1 VDSTG
6 RYTCIMTTPIA
17 TPADGSQSFDDIRR
31 ERLLYGHDLVAR
43 IVSVERAGNDR
54 MVIYRAGADGR
65 RTAQFD
71 EFRPWLLATR
81 AEPWAAIR
89 PEPEITRLAGDHE
102 YRYLVTFNGWAS
114 HRDAVQAAKQSNE
127 PYFRIRSAVEQYLVL
142 SGRTLFREMDYPEL
156 RRVQIDI
163 ETLGLDPAGED
174 AAVIAAVV
182 RTSDGDEA
190 FLTNQGSELDLLNQL
205 SAWILERDPDVIEGH
220 NIFNFDLPYLAKR
233 AERAGT
239 ALNWG
244 RNGAPITV
252 LEGSSR
258 FKVAAM
264 SLPFTYVHVHGR
276 HIVDTY
282 QQIQRY
288 DIGGK
293 LGSYALKKIMAALY
307 PEQQREIIP
316 GEDIRGVW
324 ERGEIARLE
333 AYNLADAR
341 DVDTLSRLTMPT
353 EFYQTQIV
361 PRSYQSVA
369 TGGPGEKINDLMVR
383 AYLADRHS
391 VPKAAAAVPYPGGH
405 AELIRS
411 GAFSPVVKC
420 DVESLYPSIM
430 LSHGIAS
437 NRDNLNAALPMLRE
451 LTQRRLEAKAR
462 VRTTVGEEQGIWN
475 ALQGSFKV
483 LINSFYGYLGYGGG
497 LFNDF
502 AAATKVTVIGQD
514 IIKQVVSGLEATGA
528 IPIEVD
534 TDGVY
539 FVPPDGIRGDEA
551 DAGYIARI
559 GQDLPSGI
567 RLAHD
572 GSYDGMLSLKL
583 KNYALLEKTG
593 SLTMRGSSLRSR
605 QLERCFRDFLEAS
618 AAAFIRGADEEVR
631 TAYFALAERIRER
644 QLPVSAFSQ
653 WKMLN
658 AETMARTPRLRQ
670 VLDTNKVSIR
680 TGERVELYERRDGTL
695 GLAEFYAD
703 DESTPYLL
711 RRLRDASE
719 RFRPLFEHAS
729 AFDAFFPMVSARTNL
744 HLARQQEASQQLSLF
759 G

>member
-1 VDSTG
+1 MMTIPMTIPDDSEH
-6 RYTCIMTTPIA
+6 
-17 TPADGSQSFDDIRR
+17 SSDDIRR
-31 ERLLYGHDLVAR
+31 ERLLYGHDPLPRV
-43 IVSVERAGNDR
+43 VSVERAGEDR
-54 MVIYRAGADGR
+54 MVLYRVDADGN
-65 RTAQFD
+65 RTAEFD
-71 EFRPWLLATR
+71 RFRPWLLATR

-89 PEPEITRLAGDHE
+89 PEPTITRLAGDHD
-102 YRYLVTFNGWAS
+102 YRYLVEFDTWRV
-114 HRDAVQAAKQSNE
+114 HRDAVQAAKRTSE
-127 PYFRIRSAVEQYLVL
+127 PYFRMRSAVEQYLVL
-142 SGRTLFREMDYPEL
+142 SGRTLFREMDYSDL

-163 ETLGLDPAGED
+163 ETLGLDPTVED
-174 AAVIAAVV
+174 AAVIAVVV

-190 FLTNQGSELDLLNQL
+190 FLINEGSEQNLLDRL
-205 SAWILERDPDVIEGH
+205 SAWILSHDPDVIEGH
-220 NIFNFDLPYLAKR
+220 NVFNFDLPYLAKR

-244 RNGAPITV
+244 RNGSPILI
-252 LEGSSR
+252 LEGTSR
-258 FKVAAM
+258 FKVAAL

-293 LGSYALKKIMAALY
+293 LSSYALKKVMAALY
-307 PEQQREIIP
+307 PEQEREIIP

-361 PRSYQSVA
+361 PRSFQSVA
-369 TGGPGEKINDLMVR
+369 TGGTGEKINDLMVR

-391 VPKAAAAVPYPGGH
+391 VPKAAAAIPYPGGH

-430 LSHGIAS
+430 LTNDIAS
-437 NRDNLNAALPMLRE
+437 KRDNLNAALPMLRE
-451 LTQRRLEAKAR
+451 LTERRLAAKAR
-462 VRTTVGEEQGIWN
+462 VRTAAPEERSIWDG
-475 ALQGSFKV
+475 LQGSFKV

-502 AAATKVTVIGQD
+502 DAATKVTLEGQD
-514 IIKQVVSGLEATGA
+514 IIKRVVETLEATGA

-539 FVPPDGIRGDEA
+539 FVPPPSVRGEDAEA
-551 DAGYIARI
+551 RYVAELGLA
-559 GQDLPSGI
+559 LPGGI

-572 GSYDGMLSLKL
+572 GSYHGMLSLKL
-583 KNYALLEKTG
+583 KNYVLLERDG

-605 QLERCFRDFLEAS
+605 QLERCFRDFLQDA
-618 AAAFIRGADEEVR
+618 AAAFMKRDDEDVR
-631 TAYFALAERIRER
+631 VRYFTLAERIRER
-644 QLPVSAFSQ
+644 ELPVTAFSQ
-653 WKMLN
+653 WRMLN
-658 AETMARTPRLRQ
+658 SETIAKAPRLRR
-670 VLDTNKVSIR
+670 LLEDHKVSVR
-680 TGERVELYERRDGTL
+680 TGERVEIYERQDGSL
-695 GLAEFYAD
+695 GLTEQYAN
-703 DESTPYLL
+703 DESTIYLL
-711 RRLRDASE
+711 RRLRDTAE
-719 RFRPLFEHAS
+719 RFRPLFPDART
-729 AFDAFFPMVSARTNL
+729 FDAFFPAISPRTDIE
-744 HLARQQEASQQLSLF
+744 AAKVQEAAQQLSMF

>member
-1 VDSTG
+1 MTTLTAKPDDST
-6 RYTCIMTTPIA
+6 
-17 TPADGSQSFDDIRR
+17 DSFDDIRR
-31 ERLLYGHDLVAR
+31 ERLLYGHDPLPR
-43 IVSVERAGNDR
+43 IVSVERAGEDR
-54 MVIYRAGADGR
+54 MVLYRADSEGN
-65 RTAQFD
+65 RTAEFD
-71 EFRPWLLATR
+71 RFRPWLLATR

-89 PEPEITRLAGDHE
+89 PEPTITRLAGDHD
-102 YRYLVTFNGWAS
+102 YQYLVEFDSWRV
-114 HRDAVQAAKQSNE
+114 HRDAVDAGKRTTE
-127 PYFRIRSAVEQYLVL
+127 PYFRMRSAVEQYLVL
-142 SGRTLFREMDYPEL
+142 SGRTLFRELDYTDL

-163 ETLGLDPAGED
+163 ETLGLDPTAED
-174 AAVIAAVV
+174 AAVIAVVV
-182 RTSDGDEA
+182 RTSDDEA
-190 FLTNQGSELDLLNQL
+190 FLINEGSELDLLNRL
-205 SAWILERDPDVIEGH
+205 SEWILSHDPDVIEGH
-220 NIFNFDLPYLAKR
+220 NVFNFDLPYLAKR

-244 RNGAPITV
+244 RNGSPILV
-252 LEGSSR
+252 LEGTSR
-258 FKVAAM
+258 FKVAAL

-293 LGSYALKKIMAALY
+293 LGSYALKKVMAALF
-307 PEQQREIIP
+307 PEQEREIIP

-361 PRSYQSVA
+361 PRSFQSVA
-369 TGGPGEKINDLMVR
+369 TGGTGEKINDLMVR

-391 VPKAAAAVPYPGGH
+391 VPRAATAVPYPGGH

-430 LSHGIAS
+430 LSEAIAAKS
-437 NRDNLNAALPMLRE
+437 DHLNAALPMLRE
-451 LTQRRLEAKAR
+451 LTQRRLDAKAR
-462 VRTTVGEEQGIWN
+462 VRTAPPAERSVWN
-475 ALQGSFKV
+475 GLQGSFKV

-502 AAATKVTVIGQD
+502 DAATRVTLAGQD
-514 IIKQVVSGLEATGA
+514 IIKQVVANLESTGA

-539 FVPPDGIRGDEA
+539 FVPPPGIHGEEA
-551 DAGYIARI
+551 ETQYVVELGKT
-559 GQDLPSGI
+559 LPDGI

-583 KNYALLEKTG
+583 KNYALLEQDG

-605 QLERCFRDFLEAS
+605 QLERCFRDFLQTS
-618 AAAFIRGADEEVR
+618 AASFIQKEDEEVR
-631 TAYFALAERIRER
+631 VAYFALAERIRER

-653 WKMLN
+653 WRMLN
-658 AETMARTPRLRQ
+658 ADTIAKAPRLRQ
-670 VLDTNKVSIR
+670 LLDDNKVAVR
-680 TGERVELYERRDGTL
+680 TGERVELYERQDGQL
-695 GLAEFYAD
+695 GLVDNYAD
-703 DESTPYLL
+703 DESTVYLL
-711 RRLRDASE
+711 RRLRDSAE
-719 RFRPLFEHAS
+719 RFRPLFPES
-729 AFDAFFPMVSARTNL
+729 SSFDAFFPAISARTNL
-744 HLARQQEASQQLSLF
+744 AAAKEQEASQQLSMF

>member
-1 VDSTG
+1 MVLYRID
-6 RYTCIMTTPIA
+6 
-17 TPADGSQSFDDIRR
+17 ADG
-31 ERLLYGHDLVAR
+31 H
-43 IVSVERAGNDR
+43 
-54 MVIYRAGADGR
+54 
-65 RTAQFD
+65 RTAEFD
-71 EFRPWLLATR
+71 RFRPWLLATR

-89 PEPEITRLAGDHE
+89 PEPTITRLAGDHE
-102 YRYLVTFNGWAS
+102 YQFLVEFDSWRV
-114 HRDAVQAAKQSNE
+114 HRDAVQAAKRTNE
-127 PYFRIRSAVEQYLVL
+127 SYFRMRSAVEQYLVL
-142 SGRTLFREMDYPEL
+142 SGRTLFREMDYSDL

-163 ETLGLDPAGED
+163 ETLGLDPTVED
-174 AAVIAAVV
+174 AAVIAVVV

-190 FLTNQGSELDLLNQL
+190 FMINEGSELDLLTRV
-205 SAWILERDPDVIEGH
+205 SAWILSQDPDVIEGH
-220 NIFNFDLPYLAKR
+220 NVFNFDLPYLAKR

-244 RNGAPITV
+244 RNGSPILV
-252 LEGSSR
+252 LEGTSR
-258 FKVAAM
+258 FKVAAL

-293 LGSYALKKIMAALY
+293 LGSYALKKVMAALY
-307 PEQQREIIP
+307 PEQQREVIP

-361 PRSYQSVA
+361 PRSFQSVA
-369 TGGPGEKINDLMVR
+369 TGGTGEKINDLMVR

-391 VPKAAAAVPYPGGH
+391 VPKAATAVPYPGGH

-430 LSHGIAS
+430 LTNSIAS
-437 NRDNLNAALPMLRE
+437 KRDNLNAALPMLRE
-451 LTQRRLEAKAR
+451 LTERRLEAKAS
-462 VRTTVGEEQGIWN
+462 VRTAPPEERSIWN
-475 ALQGSFKV
+475 GLQGSFKV
-483 LINSFYGYLGYGGG
+483 LINSFYGYLGYSGG

-502 AAATKVTVIGQD
+502 DAATKVTLVGQD
-514 IIKQVVSGLEATGA
+514 IIKQVVAGLEATGA

-539 FVPPDGIRGDEA
+539 FVPPSEVRGE
-551 DAGYIARI
+551 DAESDYVTRLGLA
-559 GQDLPSGI
+559 LPGGI

-583 KNYALLEKTG
+583 KNYALLEQDG

-605 QLERCFRDFLEAS
+605 QLERCFREFLQHS
-618 AAAFIRGADEEVR
+618 AAVFMRHDDERVR
-631 TAYFALAERIRER
+631 IAYFALAETIRER
-644 QLPVSAFSQ
+644 HLPVADFSQ
-653 WKMLN
+653 WRMLN
-658 AETMARTPRLRQ
+658 ADTIAKAPRLRH
-670 VLDTNKVSIR
+670 LMDENKVTVR
-680 TGERVELYERRDGTL
+680 TGERVEIYERQDGQL
-695 GLAEFYAD
+695 GLAEHYAN
-703 DESTPYLL
+703 DESSIYLL
-711 RRLRDASE
+711 RRLRDTAE
-719 RFRPLFEHAS
+719 RFRPLFTEPG
-729 AFDAFFPMVSARTNL
+729 AFDAFFPAISPRTNL
-744 HLARQQEASQQLSLF
+744 EAAKAQQASQQLSLF

>member
-1 VDSTG
+1 
-6 RYTCIMTTPIA
+6 
-17 TPADGSQSFDDIRR
+17 
-31 ERLLYGHDLVAR
+31 
-43 IVSVERAGNDR
+43 
-54 MVIYRAGADGR
+54 MVLYRASPDGK
-65 RTAQFD
+65 RTAEFD
-71 EFRPWLLATR
+71 AFQPWLLATR

-89 PEPEITRLAGDHE
+89 PEPTITRLAGDHE
-102 YRYLVTFNGWAS
+102 YRYLVTFNGWSS

-142 SGRTLFREMDYPEL
+142 SGRTLFREMDYGDL
-156 RRVQIDI
+156 RRVQLDI
-163 ETLGLDPAGED
+163 ETLGLDPTVED
-174 AAVIAAVV
+174 AAVVAAVL

-190 FLTNQGSELDLLNQL
+190 FLINEGSELDLLNRL
-205 SAWILERDPDVIEGH
+205 STWILDHDPDVIEGH
-220 NIFNFDLPYLAKR
+220 NIFNFDLPFLVKR
-233 AERAGT
+233 AERAGI

-258 FKVAAM
+258 FKVAAL
-264 SLPFTYVHVHGR
+264 SLPFTYVHVSGR

-288 DIGGK
+288 DIGGR
-293 LGSYALKKIMAALY
+293 LSSYALKKVMAALY

-324 ERGEIARLE
+324 ERGELARLE

-361 PRSYQSVA
+361 PRSFQSVA
-369 TGGPGEKINDLMVR
+369 TGGTGEKINDLMVR

-391 VPKAAAAVPYPGGH
+391 IPKAATAVPYPGGH

-411 GAFSPVVKC
+411 GAFAPVVKC

-437 NRDNLNAALPMLRE
+437 NRDNLNAALPMLGE
-451 LTQRRLEAKAR
+451 LTQRRLDAKRR
-462 VRTTVGEEQGIWN
+462 VRSAPVEEQGIWN

-502 AAATKVTVIGQD
+502 DAATKVTVIGQD
-514 IIKQVVSGLEATGA
+514 IIKQVVMGLEATGSV
-528 IPIEVD
+528 PIEVD

-539 FVPPDGIRGDEA
+539 FVPPEGVRGEA
-551 DAGYIARI
+551 AEAKYIAAI
-559 GQDLPSGI
+559 GQALPAGI
-567 RLAHD
+567 RLAWD
-572 GSYDGMLSLKL
+572 GSYDGMLSLRL
-583 KNYALLEKTG
+583 KNYALLEQTG
-593 SLTMRGSSLRSR
+593 TLTMRGSSLRSR
-605 QLERCFRDFLEAS
+605 QLERCFRDFLQAS
-618 AAAFIRGADEEVR
+618 AEAFIRGNDDAVR
-631 TAYFALAERIRER
+631 VGYFALAEQIRER
-644 QLPVSAFSQ
+644 RLPVAAFSQ

-658 AETMARTPRLRQ
+658 AETITKTPRLRD
-670 VLDTNKVSIR
+670 VLERNSVSVR
-680 TGERVELYERRDGTL
+680 TGERVELYERQDGAL
-695 GLAEFYAD
+695 GLAEHYAN

-711 RRLRDASE
+711 RRLRDTAE
-719 RFRPLFEHAS
+719 RFRPLFSEPGM
-729 AFDAFFPMVSARTNL
+729 FDAFFPAISARTNL
-744 HLARQQEASQQLSLF
+744 HLAREQEASQQLSLF

>member
-1 VDSTG
+1 
-6 RYTCIMTTPIA
+6 MTTLTAKPDDS
-17 TPADGSQSFDDIRR
+17 ADSFDDIRR
-31 ERLLYGHDLVAR
+31 ERLLYGHDPLPR
-43 IVSVERAGNDR
+43 IVSVERAGEDR
-54 MVIYRAGADGR
+54 MVLYRIDSEGN
-65 RTAQFD
+65 RTAEFD
-71 EFRPWLLATR
+71 RFRPWLLATR

-89 PEPEITRLAGDHE
+89 PEPTISRLAGAHD
-102 YRYLVTFNGWAS
+102 YQYLIEFDSWRV
-114 HRDAVQAAKQSNE
+114 HRDAVAAGKQTAE
-127 PYFRIRSAVEQYLVL
+127 PYFRMRSAVEQYLVL
-142 SGRTLFREMDYPEL
+142 SGRTLFREMDYTDL

-163 ETLGLDPAGED
+163 ETLGLDPTAED
-174 AAVIAAVV
+174 AAVIAVVV
-182 RTSDGDEA
+182 RTSDDDET
-190 FLTNQGSELDLLNQL
+190 FLINEGSELDLLNRL
-205 SAWILERDPDVIEGH
+205 SEWILSHDPDVIEGH
-220 NIFNFDLPYLAKR
+220 NVFNFDLPYLAKR

-244 RNGAPITV
+244 RNGSPILV
-252 LEGSSR
+252 LEGTSR
-258 FKVAAM
+258 FKVAAL

-293 LGSYALKKIMAALY
+293 LGSYALKKVMAALF
-307 PEQQREIIP
+307 PEQERDIIP

-361 PRSYQSVA
+361 PRSFQSVA
-369 TGGPGEKINDLMVR
+369 TGGTGEKINDLMVR

-391 VPKAAAAVPYPGGH
+391 VPRAATAVPYPGGH

-430 LSHGIAS
+430 LSEAIAAKS
-437 NRDNLNAALPMLRE
+437 DHLNAALPMLRE
-451 LTQRRLEAKAR
+451 LTQRRLDAKAR
-462 VRTTVGEEQGIWN
+462 VRTAPPAERSVWN
-475 ALQGSFKV
+475 GLQGSFKV

-502 AAATKVTVIGQD
+502 DAATRVTLAGQD
-514 IIKQVVSGLEATGA
+514 IIKQVVANLESTGA

-539 FVPPDGIRGDEA
+539 FVPPPGIQGE
-551 DAGYIARI
+551 DAETQYVVELGKT
-559 GQDLPSGI
+559 LPDGI

-583 KNYALLEKTG
+583 KNYALLEQDG

-605 QLERCFRDFLEAS
+605 QLERCFRDFLQAS
-618 AAAFIRGADEEVR
+618 AASFIQKENEEVR
-631 TAYFALAERIRER
+631 VAYFALAEQIRGR
-644 QLPVSAFSQ
+644 HLPVSAFSQ
-653 WKMLN
+653 WRMLN
-658 AETMARTPRLRQ
+658 AETIAKAPRLRQ
-670 VLDTNKVSIR
+670 LLDDNQVAVR
-680 TGERVELYERRDGTL
+680 TGERVELYERQDGQL
-695 GLAEFYAD
+695 GLVDNYAD
-703 DESTPYLL
+703 DESTVYLL
-711 RRLRDASE
+711 RRLRDSAE
-719 RFRPLFEHAS
+719 RFRPLFPESS
-729 AFDAFFPMVSARTNL
+729 AFDAFFPAISARTNL
-744 HLARQQEASQQLSLF
+744 AAAREQEASQQLSMF

>member
-1 VDSTG
+1 
-6 RYTCIMTTPIA
+6 MTTLTA
-17 TPADGSQSFDDIRR
+17 KLSDSADSFDDIRR
-31 ERLLYGHDLVAR
+31 ERLLYGHDPLPR
-43 IVSVERAGNDR
+43 IVSVERAGEDR
-54 MVIYRAGADGR
+54 MVLYRVDGEGH
-65 RTAQFD
+65 RTAEFD
-71 EFRPWLLATR
+71 RFRPWLLATR

-89 PEPEITRLAGDHE
+89 PEPTITRLAGDHD
-102 YRYLVTFNGWAS
+102 YRYLVEFDGWRV
-114 HRDAVQAAKQSNE
+114 HRDAVEAGKRTNE
-127 PYFRIRSAVEQYLVL
+127 PYFRMRSAVEQYLVL
-142 SGRTLFREMDYPEL
+142 SGRTLFREMDYTDL

-163 ETLGLDPAGED
+163 ETLGLDPMVDD
-174 AAVIAAVV
+174 AAVIAVVV

-190 FLTNQGSELDLLNQL
+190 FLINEGSELDLLNRL
-205 SAWILERDPDVIEGH
+205 SEWILSHDPDVIEGH
-220 NIFNFDLPYLAKR
+220 NVFNFDLPYLTTR

-244 RNGAPITV
+244 RNGSPILV
-252 LEGSSR
+252 LEGTSR
-258 FKVAAM
+258 FKVAAL

-293 LGSYALKKIMAALY
+293 LGSYALKKVMAALY
-307 PEQQREIIP
+307 PEQERETIP

-324 ERGEIARLE
+324 ERGEISRLE

-361 PRSYQSVA
+361 PRSFQSVA
-369 TGGPGEKINDLMVR
+369 TGGTGEKINDLMVR

-391 VPKAAAAVPYPGGH
+391 VPRAATAVPYPGGH

-430 LSHGIAS
+430 VSGAIAAKS
-437 NRDNLNAALPMLRE
+437 DNLNAALPMLQE
-451 LTQRRLEAKAR
+451 LTERRLDAKAR
-462 VRTTVGEEQGIWN
+462 VRTAPPEERSIWN
-475 ALQGSFKV
+475 GLQGSFKV

-502 AAATKVTVIGQD
+502 EAATRVTLAGQD
-514 IIKQVVSGLEATGA
+514 IIKQVVANLEATGA

-539 FVPPDGIRGDEA
+539 FVPPPEIEGEDAEA
-551 DAGYIARI
+551 RYVVELGKA
-559 GQDLPSGI
+559 LPSGI

-572 GSYDGMLSLKL
+572 GSYDGMLSLRL
-583 KNYALLEKTG
+583 KNYALLERDG

-605 QLERCFRDFLEAS
+605 QLERLFRDFLQSSAS
-618 AAAFIRGADEEVR
+618 SFIQRQDDDVR

-644 QLPVSAFSQ
+644 SIPVSAFSQ
-653 WKMLN
+653 WRMLN
-658 AETMARTPRLRQ
+658 AETIAKLPRLRQ
-670 VLDTNKVSIR
+670 LLDDNRVAVR
-680 TGERVELYERRDGTL
+680 TGERVELYERQDGQL
-695 GLAEFYAD
+695 GLVENYAD
-703 DESTPYLL
+703 DESTVYLL
-711 RRLRDASE
+711 RRLRDSAE
-719 RFRPLFEHAS
+719 RFRPLFPDAD
-729 AFDAFFPMVSARTNL
+729 AFNAFFPTISARTNL
-744 HLARQQEASQQLSLF
+744 DAARDQEASRQLSLF